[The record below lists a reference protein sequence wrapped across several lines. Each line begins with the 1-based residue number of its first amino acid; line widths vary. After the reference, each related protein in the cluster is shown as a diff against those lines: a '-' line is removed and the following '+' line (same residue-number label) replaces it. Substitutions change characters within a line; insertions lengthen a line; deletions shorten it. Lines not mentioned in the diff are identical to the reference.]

1 MSGAAG
7 FDLDPVPRLATRSD
21 ETEGN
26 WRFAGQQFGLNLN
39 EGLEALGLED
49 LRRIRADKAIPR
61 SFGSSY
67 GQASLRIVPENSEPG
82 YTESG
87 SYQPAVAYGA

>member
-1 MSGAAG
+1 MS
-7 FDLDPVPRLATRSD
+7 FELEPVPRLATRSD
-21 ETEGN
+21 ASEAP
-26 WRFAGQQFGLNLN
+26 WRFAGDQLVLNLN
-39 EGLEALGLED
+39 DGIEQLGLDD
-49 LRRIRADKAIPR
+49 LRRIRTDKAIPS

-67 GQASLRIVPENSEPG
+67 GQESLSIVPENSEPG